1 MRPPAVASPLRGEP
15 VADEQY
21 QGAQA
26 EPPSIPE
33 PVPASHESMRQPS
46 PVIPEP
52 PSDQEAAPSVRPRVT
67 RLPGSAENARPVGPQ
82 QFRGREHQPAGS
94 TPQTPVAPPSYPET
108 LPAQS
113 WERLPTRS
121 DSFQLETAAEPECKP
136 EAEETPFNAAT
147 RMSGLRNLIFSLG
160 LKNMHQEED
169 ERELAAEP
177 PPPVEP
183 VRQRQVHTQPYAP
196 MPQVPPRRESE
207 SASPTLVTAPPEFL
221 PPKPLEETAE
231 NEHRVNGKS
240 TSRRDRRDTYDDV
253 QILPSWRGQYKRK
266 G

>member
-1 MRPPAVASPLRGEP
+1 
-15 VADEQY
+15 
-21 QGAQA
+21 
-26 EPPSIPE
+26 
-33 PVPASHESMRQPS
+33 
-46 PVIPEP
+46 
-52 PSDQEAAPSVRPRVT
+52 
-67 RLPGSAENARPVGPQ
+67 
-82 QFRGREHQPAGS
+82 
-94 TPQTPVAPPSYPET
+94 
-108 LPAQS
+108 
-113 WERLPTRS
+113 
-121 DSFQLETAAEPECKP
+121 
-136 EAEETPFNAAT
+136 
-147 RMSGLRNLIFSLG
+147 MSGLRNLIFSLG